1 MSEPLARHQL
11 FEYDEAQ
18 PFVIINI
25 PAFTP
30 DTELLHSHWHEELE
44 IAYIRMGNSRH
55 YIDGQC
61 VVAEPGRLIV
71 TNSGSVHSIIPG
83 GTTREQSDEIAA
95 VVLLIHA
102 HFLEQV
108 FPEYA
113 SLFFLNEKTK
123 ARKEIGEIMGKLSE
137 YAKKETHA
145 SYEILYAKGLV
156 LQLLS
161 YMYEEGVTSREHA
174 YDINYLK
181 NIERMKGVIQYVEN
195 HYTEPISQSVV
206 AQKFYFSREYF
217 SRYFK
222 KTCGMTFTDYVTQY
236 RLQKAKEDLIG
247 SSASI
252 LEIALKN
259 GFSDERRFINSFR
272 KWFGTTPLQY
282 RKKVKNE
289 RQTV

>member
-1 MSEPLARHQL
+1 
-11 FEYDEAQ
+11 
-18 PFVIINI
+18 
-25 PAFTP
+25 
-30 DTELLHSHWHEELE
+30 
-44 IAYIRMGNSRH
+44 
-55 YIDGQC
+55 
-61 VVAEPGRLIV
+61 
-71 TNSGSVHSIIPG
+71 
-83 GTTREQSDEIAA
+83 
-95 VVLLIHA
+95 
-102 HFLEQV
+102 
-108 FPEYA
+108 
-113 SLFFLNEKTK
+113 
-123 ARKEIGEIMGKLSE
+123 
-137 YAKKETHA
+137 
-145 SYEILYAKGLV
+145 
-156 LQLLS
+156 
-161 YMYEEGVTSREHA
+161 MYEEGVTNREHA

-195 HYTEPISQSVV
+195 HYTEPISQSAV

-282 RKKVKNE
+282 RKKVKNT
-289 RQTV
+289 Q